1 MKKIILI
8 LLLLLSAC
16 SIKKDS
22 LKTVSTYSFD
32 NIFELTI
39 SEYKQML
46 YKYNSTTSYPN
57 IEK

>member
-8 LLLLLSAC
+8 LLLLSAC

-39 SEYKQML
+39 NEYKQML